1 MNCQAV
7 AFPTCKVGTIRQWTV
22 DAVTTLG
29 VAAAENN
36 ISTVLAKVQQVDSMF
51 AAVQ

>member
-1 MNCQAV
+1 M
-7 AFPTCKVGTIRQWTV
+7 VGTIRQWTM
-22 DAVTTLG
+22 DAVIPTLG

-36 ISTVLAKVQQVDSMF
+36 ISTVLVKVQQVDSML